1 MRASD
6 RPLKWLVVGPV
17 LLYAALLLFGPL
29 AAVVTGAFAEGVG
42 VLVRRLS
49 APDAVHA
56 LKLTLLLAVG
66 ATVFN
71 AVVGVLVAHVLVRD
85 SFRGRRFLDGLVD
98 LPFAVSPVI
107 AGFMIILLFGRDGWL
122 TPLADA
128 AGIKFVFSLP
138 GMFLATAFVSLPFTI
153 REVMPV
159 LEQHGHDQEDAALTM
174 GASPWQAFRRVTLPG
189 IRWGILYGISLTFAR
204 AIGEFGAV
212 LVVSGSVAGLTET
225 STLFIFRA
233 LDERDA
239 VGAHGMALVLAA
251 VSFTLLMAMEIVR
264 RRGARQMTKG
274 EDA

>member
-6 RPLKWLVVGPV
+6 RTGKWLIVVPV
-17 LLYAALLLFGPL
+17 VAYAALLLLGPL
-29 AAVVTGAFAEGVG
+29 LAVVTGALADGVG
-42 VLVRRLS
+42 GLVRRLTQQ
-49 APDAVHA
+49 DALHA
-56 LKLTLLLAVG
+56 LQLTLLLAAG

-71 AVVGVLVAHVLVRD
+71 AVLGVLLAHVLVRD
-85 SFRGRRFLDGLVD
+85 RFRGRRFIDGLVD

-107 AGFMIILLFGRDGWL
+107 AGFMIIVLFGRDGWL

-138 GMFLATAFVSLPFTI
+138 GMFLATAFVSLPFTT

-174 GASPWQAFRRVTLPG
+174 GASSWQAFRRVTLPG
-189 IRWGILYGISLTFAR
+189 IRWGLLYGISLTFAR

-212 LVVSGSVAGLTET
+212 LVVSGSIAGLTET

-239 VGAHGMALVLAA
+239 VAAYGMALVLAII
-251 VSFTLLMAMEIVR
+251 SFTLLMAMELVR
-264 RRGARQMTKG
+264 RQAAKPSARGEET
-274 EDA
+274 

>member
-6 RPLKWLVVGPV
+6 RLGKWLVVVPV
-17 LLYAALLLFGPL
+17 VAYATLLLLGPL
-29 AAVVTGAFAEGVG
+29 LAVVTGALADGIG
-42 VLVRRLS
+42 GLMRRLTQQ
-49 APDAVHA
+49 DALHA
-56 LKLTLLLAVG
+56 LQLTLLLAAG

-71 AVVGVLVAHVLVRD
+71 AVLGVLVAHVLVRD
-85 SFRGRRFLDGLVD
+85 RFRGRRFIDGLVD

-107 AGFMIILLFGRDGWL
+107 AGFMIIVLFGRDGWL

-138 GMFLATAFVSLPFTI
+138 GMFLATAFVSLPFTT

-174 GASPWQAFRRVTLPG
+174 GASSWQAFRRVTLPG
-189 IRWGILYGISLTFAR
+189 IRWGLLYGISLTFAR

-212 LVVSGSVAGLTET
+212 LVVSGSIAGLTET

-239 VGAHGMALVLAA
+239 VAAYGMALVLA
-251 VSFTLLMAMEIVR
+251 VISFTLLMAMELVR
-264 RRGARQMTKG
+264 RQAAKPSARGEET
-274 EDA
+274 

>member
-6 RPLKWLVVGPV
+6 RLGKWLVVVPV
-17 LLYAALLLFGPL
+17 VAYATLLLLGPL
-29 AAVVTGAFAEGVG
+29 LAVVTGALADGIG
-42 VLVRRLS
+42 GLMRRLTQQ
-49 APDAVHA
+49 DALHA
-56 LKLTLLLAVG
+56 LQLTLLLAAG

-71 AVVGVLVAHVLVRD
+71 AVLGVLVAHVLVRD
-85 SFRGRRFLDGLVD
+85 RFRGRRFIDGLVD

-107 AGFMIILLFGRDGWL
+107 AGFMIIVLFGRDGWL

-138 GMFLATAFVSLPFTI
+138 GMFLATAFVSLPFTT

-174 GASPWQAFRRVTLPG
+174 GASSWQAFRRVTLPG
-189 IRWGILYGISLTFAR
+189 IRWGLLYGISLTFAR

-212 LVVSGSVAGLTET
+212 LVVSGSIAGLTET

-239 VGAHGMALVLAA
+239 VAAYGMALVLAII
-251 VSFTLLMAMEIVR
+251 SFTLLMAMELVR
-264 RRGARQMTKG
+264 RQAAKPSARGEET
-274 EDA
+274 

>member
-6 RPLKWLVVGPV
+6 RSRKWLIVAPV
-17 LLYAALLLFGPL
+17 ILYAGLLLIGPIG
-29 AAVVTGAFAEGVG
+29 AVITGAFAEGAG
-42 VLVRRLS
+42 ALLRRLA

-56 LKLTLLLAVG
+56 LQLTLLLAVG

-71 AVVGVLVAHVLVRD
+71 AVLGILVAHVLVRD

-107 AGFMIILLFGRDGWL
+107 AGFMIILLFGREGWL
-122 TPLADA
+122 APLADA

-138 GMFLATAFVSLPFTI
+138 GMFLATAFVSLPFTT

-159 LEQHGHDQEDAALTM
+159 LQQHGHDQEDAALTM

-189 IRWGILYGISLTFAR
+189 IRWGVLYGISLTFAR

-225 STLFIFRA
+225 STLFIFRS

-251 VSFTLLMAMEIVR
+251 VSFTLLMAMELVR
-264 RRGARQMTKG
+264 RRGARQMAKG
-274 EDA
+274 EEI